1 VKKWTNEL
9 NNVFSKEDVQMA
21 KKHMKKMFTIPG
33 HKGNAN
39 QNHSKFPPHSC
50 YNGCDQK
57 HHQQQMW
64 QGHRENGTIKHCC

>member
-33 HKGNAN
+33 HKGNSN
-39 QNHSKFPPHSC
+39 KNHTKIPPHSC
-50 YNGCDQK
+50 
-57 HHQQQMW
+57 
-64 QGHRENGTIKHCC
+64 